1 MKKILLT
8 LGCVLGL
15 VAGFQPNIKADS
27 AEVTLSGTGCCAKC
41 ELKQTDSCQ
50 NALKSGDTLYL
61 LEHNA
66 VSKAFHKNLCSGTA
80 AITAVGKV
88 KEVDGKKVLVASKI
102 SLAGDEAE
110 SDKPAKKADDVQKFV
125 GTGVC
130 TKCICKLTD
139 ACQNGIV
146 VNGVLHILEH
156 NDVSKAFHEKVCQK
170 STPAGVYGKVSD
182 VAGIKKI
189 TATKIEEAPKE
200 EAKAEPVKEEKKVAA
215 SMTIKGTGCCLK
227 CELGK
232 SDSCQNVIKTSI
244 NGKDKLILFAKN
256 ECSNGFHKN
265 LCSTTAAI
273 VAVGTMADD
282 GDQAVFTPTSLKL
295 QEKKTLTGEGVCLK
309 CELKQSRKCQ
319 NAVRVSVDGKESI
332 YVLDDNEISRKF
344 HSKICQAPAK
354 VTAEGTVAEIDGKLE
369 FTATSIKAD

>member
-1 MKKILLT
+1 
-8 LGCVLGL
+8 
-15 VAGFQPNIKADS
+15 
-27 AEVTLSGTGCCAKC
+27 
-41 ELKQTDSCQ
+41 
-50 NALKSGDTLYL
+50 
-61 LEHNA
+61 
-66 VSKAFHKNLCSGTA
+66 
-80 AITAVGKV
+80 
-88 KEVDGKKVLVASKI
+88 
-102 SLAGDEAE
+102 
-110 SDKPAKKADDVQKFV
+110 
-125 GTGVC
+125 
-130 TKCICKLTD
+130 
-139 ACQNGIV
+139 
-146 VNGVLHILEH
+146 
-156 NDVSKAFHEKVCQK
+156 
-170 STPAGVYGKVSD
+170 
-182 VAGIKKI
+182 
-189 TATKIEEAPKE
+189 
-200 EAKAEPVKEEKKVAA
+200 
-215 SMTIKGTGCCLK
+215 
-227 CELGK
+227 
-232 SDSCQNVIKTSI
+232 DSCQNVIKSSI